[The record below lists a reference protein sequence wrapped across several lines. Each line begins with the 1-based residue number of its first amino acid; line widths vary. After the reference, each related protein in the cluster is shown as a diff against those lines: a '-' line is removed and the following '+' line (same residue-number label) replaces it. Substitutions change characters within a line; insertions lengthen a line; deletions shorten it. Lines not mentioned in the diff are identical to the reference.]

1 MATILRTPDERFQNL
16 PDYPF
21 EPHYLEIQG
30 ARMHYIDQGAGEV
43 ILCLHGEP
51 SWSFLYRKMIPI
63 LSQQYRVIA
72 PDWIGFGKSDKFT
85 EPNDYSFQLHRDS
98 LVELIDAL
106 QLEQI
111 TLVCQD
117 WGGLIGLRVAGEL
130 PDRFAR
136 LVIMNTGMP
145 DGSEPMSDVL
155 QMWRE
160 YAASTPDLPIGIVI
174 ERGSV
179 QELAPE
185 VVSAYDAPFPD
196 ARYKA
201 GAAVFPSLI
210 PTTPDAPG
218 AQAMRAAR
226 ESLQTWTKPALIMFS
241 DGDPITAGGDR
252 FFKRLL
258 KATEAQVIP
267 ITNAGHFLQEE
278 QGETLAHHILAF
290 MR

>member
-1 MATILRTPDERFQNL
+1 MPTILRTPDERFQHL

-21 EPHYLEIQG
+21 APHYLQIQG
-30 ARMHYIDQGAGEV
+30 ARMHYVDEGTGEV

-63 LSQQYRVIA
+63 LAKDHRVIA
-72 PDWIGFGKSDKFT
+72 PDWIGFGKSDKFA
-85 EPNDYSFQLHRDS
+85 EQSDYSFQGHRDS

-106 QLEQI
+106 GLEQI

-117 WGGLIGLRVAGEL
+117 WGGLIGLRVAGEM

-145 DGSEPMSDVL
+145 DGTEPMSDVL
-155 QMWRE
+155 AMWRE
-160 YAASTPDLPIGIVI
+160 YAANTPDLPIGMVI

-179 QELAPE
+179 QSLPPE
-185 VVSAYDAPFPD
+185 VIAAYDAPFPE

-210 PTTPDAPG
+210 PTMPDHPDSL
-218 AQAMRAAR
+218 AMRAAR

-258 KATEAQVIP
+258 RSTEAQVIP
-267 ITNAGHFLQEE
+267 IENAGHFLQEE
-278 QGETLAHHILAF
+278 QGEHLAQQILAF
-290 MR
+290 